1 MAHYLRFG
9 EIPESGKSKNH
20 LTGNLE
26 IGVSVYDCVFLN
38 GRYKLVM
45 PNLTHSACVSLSGVL
60 ERPCFLVTGVLIGRG
75 SDGEPLLR
83 SPVIIKPINIH
94 GEPLKKQNTTE

>member
-9 EIPESGKSKNH
+9 DIPKSGKSKNH
-20 LTGNLE
+20 LTGE
-26 IGVSVYDCVFLN
+26 SEQGVSVYECVIIN

-45 PNLTHSACVSLSGVL
+45 PDLTHSACVSLSGVL
-60 ERPCFLVTGVLIGRG
+60 ERPCYLVSGAFIGRG

-94 GEPLKKQNTTE
+94 GEPMKKIPTTE